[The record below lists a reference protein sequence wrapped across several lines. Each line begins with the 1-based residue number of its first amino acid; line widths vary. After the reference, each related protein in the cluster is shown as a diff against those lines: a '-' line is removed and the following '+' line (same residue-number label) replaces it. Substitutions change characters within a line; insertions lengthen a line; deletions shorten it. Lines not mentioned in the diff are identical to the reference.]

1 MNMTNQIAPYAVTE
15 ENSRG
20 RLFAQARHLYR
31 TSFERDRDRI
41 MHSAAFRRL
50 EGKTQVFMPGVND
63 HYRTRLTHTIEVTQ
77 IGRTIAGALNV
88 NEALTEAICLGH
100 DLGHSPFGHT
110 GEKILNHIMDSFG
123 GFEHNSQSLRIV
135 DLLEHPYA
143 DFTGL
148 NLNYETRLGLAKHHS
163 PYDNPRSEDF
173 PEPNCS
179 LEGQIADVADRIA
192 YNCHD
197 LDDGLRS
204 ALICADNLM
213 SLSIFAN
220 AADRISASAIV
231 ERSIRATRT
240 TKAIIDILV
249 SDCIATSGKT
259 IAKVNIKSPNDAYN
273 HSGRLITISP
283 DAQEHLKSLE
293 AFLVEN
299 LYNNK
304 ALLAAQ
310 RDIAKWLNQVFD
322 KLCASSDLMPD
333 FYQRLIPAEGLQ
345 RTACDYLAGTT
356 DRFCLSILDEI

>member
-1 MNMTNQIAPYAVTE
+1 VNMTNQIAPYAVTE

-20 RLFAQARHLYR
+20 RLFAQAHHPYR

-77 IGRTIAGALNV
+77 IGRTIAVALNV

-110 GEKILNHIMDSFG
+110 GEKILNDIMASFG

-163 PYDNPRSEDF
+163 PYDNPQTEDF

-179 LEGQIADVADRIA
+179 LEGQIADIADRIA

-213 SLSIFAN
+213 SLSIFAE
-220 AADRISASAIV
+220 AADKINASAIV
-231 ERSIRATRT
+231 ERSIRTTRT
-240 TKAIIDILV
+240 IKTIIDILV
-249 SDCIATSGKT
+249 SDCITTSKKNL
-259 IAKVNIKSPNDAYN
+259 AAANIKSLDDVYN
-273 HSGRLITISP
+273 HGGKLITISP
-283 DAQEHLKSLE
+283 GAQEHLKSLE

-304 ALLAAQ
+304 ALLAIHS
-310 RDIAKWLNQVFD
+310 DITKWLNQVFD
-322 KLCASSDLMPD
+322 KLCESRDLMPD
-333 FYQRLIPAEGLQ
+333 FYQRLIPAGGLQ
-345 RTACDYLAGTT
+345 RTACYYLAVIT
-356 DRFCLSILDEI
+356 DRFCL